1 MFLNVCLVVYSK
13 FSVVAVSYIPG
24 VKIRRYEFYESIIN
38 NCNIYIVQQETFVW
52 VLRKIPFSPIVCT

>member
-13 FSVVAVSYIPG
+13 SSVVAVSYIPG

-38 NCNIYIVQQETFVW
+38 NCNIYIVQQ
-52 VLRKIPFSPIVCT
+52 